1 MPQPEKCQ
9 CRLLAGMP
17 QLDRSYWLIGVF
29 ILSEEATEIISA
41 GNPTATAFILTSSF
55 WFAVAT
61 TFGLIGAG
69 YLIAPDFLA
78 NIEYIHFGRIRPM
91 HINAV
96 LFGFVTPGLL
106 AVAFYYFPKL
116 LRTELYSHKLGVFSA
131 VFWNI
136 MVAAGVIG
144 ISLGYTQGREY
155 AELPWAVDIMVVIC
169 FVMVVINILMTIR
182 QRKERILFVS
192 IWYVTAAVVLT
203 SITYCLG
210 NVIWK
215 PDTGALQGIPDAILL
230 WFYGHNIF
238 GLLLSPMGLAVAYYV
253 LPIATRSPL
262 YSHTLSLL
270 GFWSLIIVYTH
281 IGTHHLLQVPVPTWL
296 KTISIVDSIAMVIP
310 VMIVLI
316 NLWYTVKGKLGDI
329 HADIGAKFVFTGT
342 IMYFFVN
349 IQGSMMALPHVQ
361 RITHF
366 NNWVVGHAHLGVLGF
381 AGVTAL
387 GGLYFII
394 PRITGKPLYSRFL
407 ADVQYWFVLIGMT
420 GFAVVLTTVG
430 LIQGNAWYNGETLYR
445 TLPEIQPYYIL
456 RASLGLLIVIGA
468 YIGLYNIVRSLY
480 FNRGAST

>member
-1 MPQPEKCQ
+1 M
-9 CRLLAGMP
+9 
-17 QLDRSYWLIGVF
+17 
-29 ILSEEATEIISA
+29 SEETFENASK
-41 GNPTATAFILTSSF
+41 NPTAKAFTLTSAL
-55 WFAVAT
+55 WFAGAT
-61 TFGLIGAG
+61 TLGMIAAG

-78 NIEYIHFGRIRPM
+78 NVEFIHFGRVRPM
-91 HINAV
+91 HVNAV

-106 AVAFYYFPKL
+106 AAAFYYFPKL
-116 LRTELYSHKLGVFSA
+116 LRTELFSHKLGVFSA
-131 VFWNI
+131 IFWNI
-136 MVAAGVIG
+136 TVATGLIG
-144 ISLGYTQGREY
+144 IALGYTQGREY
-155 AELPWAVDIMVVIC
+155 AELAWPVDIMVVIS
-169 FVMVVINILMTIR
+169 FALVAFNILMTIR
-182 QRKERILFVS
+182 QRKESILFVA
-192 IWYVTAAVVLT
+192 IWYTTAAMVLT

-215 PDTGALQGIPDAILL
+215 PDTGALTGIPDSILL

-238 GLLLSPMGLAVAYYV
+238 GLLLTPMALGIAYYA

-296 KTISIVDSIAMVIP
+296 KTISIVDSVAMVIP

-329 HADIGAKFVFTGT
+329 HADIGAKFIFTGT
-342 IMYFFVN
+342 IFYFFVN

-366 NNWVVGHAHLGVLGF
+366 NNWVVGHAHIGVLGF

-387 GGLYFII
+387 GGLYFIL

-407 ADVQYWFVLIGMT
+407 ADVQYWLVLIGVT
-420 GFAVVLTTVG
+420 GFAVVLTIVG

-456 RASLGLLIVIGA
+456 RASLGTFIMIGA
-468 YIGLYNIVRSLY
+468 YLGLYNVVRSLY
-480 FNRGAST
+480 FNRGATT